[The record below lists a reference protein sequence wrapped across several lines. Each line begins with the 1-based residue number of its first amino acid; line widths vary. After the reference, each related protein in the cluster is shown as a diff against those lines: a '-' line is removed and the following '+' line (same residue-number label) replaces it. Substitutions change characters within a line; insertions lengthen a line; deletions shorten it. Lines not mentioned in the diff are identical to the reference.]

1 MTAARHALGFVG
13 ENARVHV
20 ILDHSAVTV
29 CRVASI
35 PRCVAMTKRLPRGDE
50 AILDIRKIED
60 YCLNPSHPRGCHKAR
75 IFREVLGLQRNDA
88 A

>member
-1 MTAARHALGFVG
+1 
-13 ENARVHV
+13 
-20 ILDHSAVTV
+20 
-29 CRVASI
+29 
-35 PRCVAMTKRLPRGDE
+35 MTKRLPRGDE